1 MTESPKE
8 MVGYP
13 VNRGLNEYAEAFGM
27 NKDGMLKWLDSKTRV
42 LDISAGGSLLRK
54 ETDILKKQGE
64 FSSDV
69 KIIPLDILYATKE
82 GLDFAKYATHLAFT
96 HTGVRPT
103 KNFISEINN
112 EFTKDA
118 VGASFTDLPFPD
130 NSFEGIL
137 ASYSF
142 GVHAR
147 DKKQMLQAFDEVYRV
162 LTPNGE
168 ALVSVIFDMN
178 KDVFGV
184 YDKESGFTYSL
195 DELMLDKVKLKRSGE
210 HFFLQIKK

>member
-1 MTESPKE
+1 MSESPKE

-13 VNRGLNEYAEAFGM
+13 VNRGIEEYAEAFGM
-27 NKDGMLKWLDSKTRV
+27 DKNGMLKWLGSKSRV

-64 FSSDV
+64 FTSNV
-69 KIIPLDILYATKE
+69 KIIPLDILYATKS

-96 HTGVRPT
+96 HTGVKPT
-103 KNFISEINN
+103 KSFISEIND

-118 VGASFTDLPFPD
+118 VGASFTDLPFP
-130 NSFEGIL
+130 NKSFDGIL

-147 DKKQMLQAFDEVYRV
+147 DKKQMLEAFDETYRV
-162 LTPNGE
+162 LTPGGE
-168 ALVSVIFDMN
+168 ALISVVFDMN
-178 KDVFGV
+178 KDVFGI
-184 YDKESGFTYSL
+184 YNKENGFTYSL
-195 DELMLDKVKLKRSGE
+195 DDLMLDKVKLKRSGG
-210 HFFLQIKK
+210 HSFLQIKK